1 MCDNQ
6 CEEGAKCSE
15 QGGARQGGGVGGV
28 GGGDPTLPAHIPI
41 RGPGPITDW

>member
-15 QGGARQGGGVGGV
+15 QGGARQGGGVGG
-28 GGGDPTLPAHIPI
+28 GDPTLPAHSPI